1 MRDEEQVPREP
12 GVAEPPE
19 GGSGPGAGDGPS
31 AGDGAPARDGARPVE
46 GPPAGDGVGPV
57 DGVPPRDA
65 FRTLD
70 GAAGRLWPLDGAGD
84 AALNGA
90 GDPAVGRGG
99 DGARPFGGVPAG
111 DGLSGWGPAATRA
124 QQPPPGRGEP
134 PPGAIGGRAPAG
146 AGGDLAPGGHGEPP
160 GAGPEEELAERPA
173 RRRSFW
179 RELPVLIIVALALA
193 LLIKT
198 FAIQAFFI
206 PSSSMEN
213 TLDIGDRVL
222 VNKIVY
228 HTRSIHRGDIV
239 VFNGL
244 DSWDPSVPQNPPSNP
259 LRRAV
264 DWVGAA
270 FGVSAGE
277 KDYIKRVV
285 GVPGDHVKC
294 CNARGQVTVNGAAL
308 SESSYLHPGDAPSST
323 PFSVTVPPGRLWV
336 MGDHR
341 SVSYDSRQH
350 LGDPGGGSIPENKI
364 VGRAFM
370 IVWPV
375 NRFRILPIPSTF
387 EQKTLASS
395 GPAGQ
400 VARAAAGAA
409 PAAPALLGFAGAVPL
424 TLLQRRLRRRHARR
438 QRKP

>member
-1 MRDEEQVPREP
+1 M
-12 GVAEPPE
+12 
-19 GGSGPGAGDGPS
+19 
-31 AGDGAPARDGARPVE
+31 
-46 GPPAGDGVGPV
+46 
-57 DGVPPRDA
+57 
-65 FRTLD
+65 
-70 GAAGRLWPLDGAGD
+70 
-84 AALNGA
+84 
-90 GDPAVGRGG
+90 
-99 DGARPFGGVPAG
+99 
-111 DGLSGWGPAATRA
+111 
-124 QQPPPGRGEP
+124 
-134 PPGAIGGRAPAG
+134 
-146 AGGDLAPGGHGEPP
+146 AGGQRPADGQGEPP
-160 GAGPEEELAERPA
+160 GSGRREAAAQRPA

-179 RELPVLIIVALALA
+179 RELPVLIVVALGLA

-198 FAIQAFFI
+198 FAVQAFFI

-228 HTRSIHRGDIV
+228 HTRPIHRGDIV

-244 DSWDPSVPQNPPSNP
+244 DSWDPSVPQAPPSSG
-259 LRRAV
+259 LRRAA

-277 KDYIKRVV
+277 KDYIKRVI
-285 GVPGDHVKC
+285 GVPGDHVQC
-294 CNARGQVTVNGAAL
+294 CDGKGRTTVNGVPL
-308 SESSYLHPGDAPSST
+308 SESSYLYPGNTPSAT
-323 PFSVTVPPGRLWV
+323 PFSITVPPGRLWV

-341 SVSYDSRQH
+341 AVSYDSRQH

-375 NRFRILPIPSTF
+375 NRFGILPIPSTF
-387 EQKTLASS
+387 EQKALASA

-400 VARAAAGAA
+400 VARGAAGAA

-424 TLLQRRLRRRHARR
+424 TLLQRRLRLRYARR
-438 QRKP
+438 R

>member
-1 MRDEEQVPREP
+1 MTDEQQFPGTPGIPESRDSAR
-12 GVAEPPE
+12 
-19 GGSGPGAGDGPS
+19 GPAR
-31 AGDGAPARDGARPVE
+31 GDGALGSTGEPGRDPDGMMRPVTPGDAAAFPGQGAASANGASAGERAWSGDGALTGDGVPARDGLPTADGVSAGE
-46 GPPAGDGVGPV
+46 GPTARQGG
-57 DGVPPRDA
+57 
-65 FRTLD
+65 
-70 GAAGRLWPLDGAGD
+70 
-84 AALNGA
+84 
-90 GDPAVGRGG
+90 AVGDR
-99 DGARPFGGVPAG
+99 DGP
-111 DGLSGWGPAATRA
+111 
-124 QQPPPGRGEP
+124 
-134 PPGAIGGRAPAG
+134 
-146 AGGDLAPGGHGEPP
+146 AGGDEETARPP
-160 GAGPEEELAERPA
+160 AA

-179 RELPVLIIVALALA
+179 RELPVLIVVALALA

-198 FAIQAFFI
+198 FAVQAFFI

-244 DSWDPSVPQNPPSNP
+244 DSWDPSVPQTAPSNP
-259 LRRAV
+259 VRRAI
-264 DWVGAA
+264 DWVGSA

-294 CNARGQVTVNGAAL
+294 CDAKGRMTVNGAPL
-308 SESSYLHPGDAPSST
+308 SESSYLYPGNAPSAT

-341 SVSYDSRQH
+341 AVSYDSRQH

-364 VGRAFM
+364 VGRAFL

-375 NRFRILPIPSTF
+375 NRFRILPIPSTY
-387 EQKTLASS
+387 EQKALAAP
-395 GPAGQ
+395 GPVGQ

-409 PAAPALLGFAGAVPL
+409 PAAPALLGLAGAVPL
-424 TLLQRRLRRRHARR
+424 TVVQRRLRSLYARR
-438 QRKP
+438 RRRARGPRDGRGIHGGRGGTRSP